1 MGSCHHLAE
10 SLTLRGDLFFG
21 EVKSRGRP
29 NDPPDCEAKN
39 TEDQRIAIE
48 VTELVDGLAIHQHK
62 KALAERRPTDWA
74 EWNREKFLSLLVARL
89 EEKDKRFPY
98 LKGTPFPGG
107 YVVIV
112 HTDEPGLSREAV
124 AGYLS
129 ERFVLKVQHI
139 TRAFLLLSYDPSVEM
154 CPYFEVPICLTLRCT
169 RLAMGF
175 AASASVNSN
184 VRCHPTIASAFFQES
199 QDAASEMRHQ
209 SHCHRGQNC
218 RTPPI

>member
-1 MGSCHHLAE
+1 MNADDQAEIVKLLRESRERSRGYADFFQWATDRDLEEWGVVITLAE

-89 EEKDKRFPY
+89 EEKDERFPH

-124 AGYLS
+124 ARYLS

-154 CPYFEVPICLTLRCT
+154 CPYFEVPIG
-169 RLAMGF
+169 A
-175 AASASVNSN
+175 
-184 VRCHPTIASAFFQES
+184 
-199 QDAASEMRHQ
+199 
-209 SHCHRGQNC
+209 
-218 RTPPI
+218 